1 MNEMQKYIKLAW
13 LNTWR
18 NWRRT
23 LIATVTIVLSLILL
37 IFMEAFMDGTDEA
50 IYGNVVR
57 LYGGN
62 VLIHAPGYRE
72 RSTRLPLL
80 PLNDPETVL
89 AMVDRGRQWP
99 HGRSPLGERSRSVL
113 WNLEV
118 LEL

>member
-1 MNEMQKYIKLAW
+1 MTKYIKMAW

-23 LIATVTIVLSLILL
+23 LIATVTIVLSMILL
-37 IFMEAFMDGTDEA
+37 IFMEAFMDGTDQA

-80 PLNDPETVL
+80 PLDDADAVL
-89 AMVDRGRQWP
+89 DLVRSTAQRRGRFQANHHRGAGQQP
-99 HGRSPLGERSRSVL
+99 
-113 WNLEV
+113 
-118 LEL
+118 